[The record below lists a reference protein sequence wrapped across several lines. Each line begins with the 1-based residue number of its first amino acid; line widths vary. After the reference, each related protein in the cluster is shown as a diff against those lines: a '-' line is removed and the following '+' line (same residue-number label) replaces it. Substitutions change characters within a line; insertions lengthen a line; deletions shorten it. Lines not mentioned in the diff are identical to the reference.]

1 VKSGRLR
8 HVPIFARW
16 KAGWR
21 EKSPRE
27 TAKLYA
33 ALLEGDVIDPK
44 EDPIELVDFTGTVVD
59 ETALLNRR
67 LPIDRVGR

>member
-1 VKSGRLR
+1 
-8 HVPIFARW
+8 VPIFARW